1 MSNII
6 SPPIQKRPI
15 QVSCGTFCPGGKG
28 NGGSY
33 GGPGHKRH
41 PAAQGKAIA
50 QELMEA
56 VPQVV
61 SFGISIN
68 TRRTNLVLG
77 INSALG
83 GKKA

>member
-28 NGGSY
+28 NGEAMVVLVINATQL
-33 GGPGHKRH
+33 PR
-41 PAAQGKAIA
+41 GKAIA

-56 VPQVV
+56 VP
-61 SFGISIN
+61 
-68 TRRTNLVLG
+68 RW
-77 INSALG
+77 
-83 GKKA
+83 